1 MASKKKLRR
10 KIRILKRRLR
20 NYAEGVDFDDISIT
34 ITPEGKS
41 VIIRFAQPMI
51 YCGASSPSGFNFDTF
66 TFMTHDHPSLPYRNE
81 S

>member
-20 NYAEGVDFDDISIT
+20 NYAEGVDFGDIT
-34 ITPEGKS
+34 INISSDGKS
-41 VIIRFAQPMI
+41 VTVHFAQPMH

-66 TFMTHDHPSLPYRNE
+66 TFMTHDHPSLPYRDE